1 MTYADRCWTLVELV
15 EFCVLRC
22 DMMYLL
28 LIKAGNEHSFMYRWL
43 WSYKQY
49 GHVCATKGSLDCDYT
64 NSELLGGFPKGGGP
78 QNGWFRNIMDKLD
91 NLGVPR
97 GTPIYGHLCLQLFAY
112 FFIPFPGCSTLWLR
126 EIHSSSNWS
135 RMEPCRSSLRRA
147 SDRSETVR
155 KLWPEIW

>member
-22 DMMYLL
+22 DMMYSYLL

-78 QNGWFRNIMDKLD
+78 QNGWFRNIMDKLTWIIEGYH
-91 NLGVPR
+91 GVPPFMD
-97 GTPIYGHLCLQLFAY
+97 TFACS
-112 FFIPFPGCSTLWLR
+112 FSHIFSSHFPAVPPFGSEKFIPAPT
-126 EIHSSSNWS
+126 EVVWS
-135 RMEPCRSSLRRA
+135 HA
-147 SDRSETVR
+147 AAV
-155 KLWPEIW
+155 